1 MHSLRPIYWNRKRSK
16 QKSKLNMKQK
26 SKPKLNMK
34 RKWKQWSKLEVKR
47 SGGKSYRLKRIRI
60 GIESAVE
67 DNIGKKLEDKEIPG

>member
-1 MHSLRPIYWNRKRSK
+1 M
-16 QKSKLNMKQK
+16 
-26 SKPKLNMK
+26 
-34 RKWKQWSKLEVKR
+34 EVKR

>member
-1 MHSLRPIYWNRKRSK
+1 
-16 QKSKLNMKQK
+16 
-26 SKPKLNMK
+26 MK
-34 RKWKQWSKLEVKR
+34 RKWMQWSKLEVKR